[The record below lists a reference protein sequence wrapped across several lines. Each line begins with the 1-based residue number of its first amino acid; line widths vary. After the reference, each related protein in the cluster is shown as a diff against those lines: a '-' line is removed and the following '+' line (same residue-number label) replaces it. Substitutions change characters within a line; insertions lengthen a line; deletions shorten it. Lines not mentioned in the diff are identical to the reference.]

1 MIFLFISNTMFLLFL
16 CLYVYTLYTLGVL
29 CRFFALFA
37 GLDWVAMWISYAFMS
52 LHIIWDTNNVAI
64 NWCRRLSTQQT
75 LVLSMITS
83 SVVTIF
89 YHVHKLVG
97 ESFGYDEN
105 QVIVICAVVFVIF
118 VTFTVGCTKW
128 WMGVFRRQDRR
139 AEERERRASG
149 ASGSDAT

>member
-1 MIFLFISNTMFLLFL
+1 
-16 CLYVYTLYTLGVL
+16 
-29 CRFFALFA
+29 
-37 GLDWVAMWISYAFMS
+37 MS

-83 SVVTIF
+83 SAVTIF